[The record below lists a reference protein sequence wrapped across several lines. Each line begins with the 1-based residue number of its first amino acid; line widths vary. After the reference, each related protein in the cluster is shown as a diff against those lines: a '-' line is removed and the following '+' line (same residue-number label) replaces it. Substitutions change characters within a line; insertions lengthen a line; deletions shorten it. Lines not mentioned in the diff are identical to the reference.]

1 MGFNPFLVAVLGG
14 LGVGSLYVVF
24 ALGMN
29 LLIGVMRVINFS
41 HGYLMLLGSYLT
53 YFLWEWYGLNPL
65 LSLLIVMPA
74 LFAVGVLFHF
84 IMVQPVLKRPQ
95 FEDTTLLLTFAGLL
109 VLDNIFVRLWTDN
122 QRQVPTSYFNT
133 PVVLVTPWGDAV
145 LSQVVLIGAGL
156 AAAATIALGLFL
168 RYTWTGRAMR
178 AASQDLLAARL
189 LGIPATRLYAVS
201 FGISALLAG
210 IAGVVVAMEFLF
222 YPEFGFDY
230 LLKAFGVIMMG
241 GLGSLVGTIAGGLSL
256 GVAESMTAWVFNGQ
270 YGIWANGVAYVAI
283 LVALALR
290 AFLGKTR

>member
-1 MGFNPFLVAVLGG
+1 MGFNPFLVALFGG
-14 LGVGSLYVVF
+14 LGVCSLYVVF

-29 LLIGVMRVINFS
+29 LLIGVMRVINFT

-84 IMVQPVLKRPQ
+84 IMVQPVLKRRS

-109 VLDNIFVRLWTDN
+109 IMDNLFVKFWTDN

-133 PVVLVTPWGDAV
+133 PVIFSTPWGDAV

-156 AAAATIALGLFL
+156 AAAAVIALGLFL

-189 LGIPATRLYAVS
+189 LGIPATRLYAIS
-201 FGISALLAG
+201 FGISGLLAG

-222 YPEFGFDY
+222 YPEFGFNY

-241 GLGSLVGTIAGGLSL
+241 GLGSLVGTIAGGLTL
-256 GVAESMTAWVFNGQ
+256 GVAESMTAWAYNGE
-270 YGIWANGVAYVAI
+270 YGTWANGAAYVAI
-283 LVALALR
+283 LVALAIR
-290 AFLGKTR
+290 ALLGKSR